1 MKTKQTNGLYVH
13 IPFCTTICHY
23 CDFPKLVYNEKYIDP
38 FLAQLERDLLIY
50 EVPKDL
56 STIYVGGGTPTS
68 LSYAELERLLKLLAP
83 FAKSVTE
90 FTFEAN
96 VENLTREKVL
106 LLQKYGVNRL
116 SIGVQT
122 TCNEKLKHLNRNHRY
137 EDVLEVIKFLQEI
150 NFTNFSVDLIFGLPG
165 QTLNELKQDVAE
177 ILKLNAPHLS
187 LYNLTVEENTV
198 AYLNE
203 WPEASEEM
211 SREMYLYIRETLEA
225 NGYERYEISNFAKPG
240 YRSKHNELYW
250 QNLHYYAIGYGA
262 SGYVNRERYTI
273 SGSFTKYLKGTLE
286 VMRENIT
293 EEMFIEEYIMLNL
306 RREDGFLL
314 SDFARRTGH
323 EFKTLF
329 AEKSASLIE
338 SGLLEITPER
348 VFLTDEGKLLLNF
361 VLFKL
366 L

>member
-1 MKTKQTNGLYVH
+1 MTKQNNGLYVH

-23 CDFPKLVYNEKYIDP
+23 CDFPKLIYHEKYILP

-50 EVPKDL
+50 EVPESL
-56 STIYVGGGTPTS
+56 TTIYVGGGTPTS
-68 LSYAELERLLKLLAP
+68 LSYGELEKLLMLLAP
-83 FAKSVTE
+83 YTKDVTE

-96 VENLTREKVL
+96 VESLTKEKVL

-122 TCNEKLKHLNRNHRY
+122 TCNKKLAELNRKHRY
-137 EDVLEVIKFLQEI
+137 EDVVEVINFLHEI
-150 NFTNFSVDLIFGLPG
+150 DFTNFSVDLIFGLPG
-165 QTLNELKQDVAE
+165 QTLSELEKDVTA

-203 WPEASEEM
+203 WPEASEET
-211 SREMYLYIRETLEA
+211 SRAMYLYIYETLKA
-225 NGYERYEISNFAKPG
+225 HGYERYEISNFAQSG

-250 QNLHYYAIGYGA
+250 QNLNYYAIGYGA
-262 SGYVNRERYTI
+262 SGYINRERYTI
-273 SGSFTKYLKGTLE
+273 GGSFTKYIQGKLKVT
-286 VMRENIT
+286 RENIT

-314 SDFARRTGH
+314 HDFKARTGY
-323 EFKTLF
+323 EFKELF
-329 AEKSASLIE
+329 GEKSKNLIT
-338 SGLLEITPER
+338 SGLLEVTKER
-348 VFLTDEGKLLLNF
+348 VLLTDEGKLLLNF